1 MDVIEY
7 IFLAFSAWFLGFFPL
22 TEIYI
27 AIPAAMAMGLDP
39 VSVFF
44 WCVFGN
50 FTPLLLIHFFYEQ
63 MSRNEWI
70 QRWLNHFAS
79 PKFKQ
84 RLDSHGTWFVLLAT
98 PWIGVWVIGMTAKLL
113 GMNTR
118 KLLWTSLVSIAVYGI
133 VLVMLIDSGVSLFSA
148 E

>member
-1 MDVIEY
+1 MGFIEY
-7 IFLAFSAWFLGFFPL
+7 IFLSLSAWLLGFFPL
-22 TEIYI
+22 AEIYV

-63 MSRNEWI
+63 MARNERL
-70 QRWLNHFAS
+70 QHWLNRLSS

-84 RLDSHGTWFVLLAT
+84 KVDSHGTWFVLIAT
-98 PWIGVWVIGMTAKLL
+98 PWTGVWVMGMTAKLL
-113 GMNTR
+113 GMDTR
-118 KLLWTSLVSIAVYGI
+118 KLLWTSLVSITIYGI
-133 VLVMLIDSGVSLFSA
+133 VLVALIQSGIAFFSG
-148 E
+148 